1 MREKACLWKCQ
12 GWSARR
18 REVRG
23 RQAGKRPAGP
33 QASPQAPPPPRGPAL
48 RPVQRAQGSGPHSA
62 GLLGPHLPAAPLPAP
77 FKLGRGPKGRRLGPP
92 FRTGVAAKQPGAWPA
107 PGPRRSPRS
116 RWQGSCGSA
125 LPSALPA
132 ASPSPRAAG
141 RSGPFRTKP
150 TSGCR
155 QKEEPQDPSLLRL
168 CPPPLPPKEAAAS
181 ADRDTLAAINFY
193 LVKAQSVPVVSIDS
207 VSGKQITG
215 LRVGAWVGVRGL
227 RGRGHPP
234 HLLPLPWK
242 LWSPIGQNTWGG
254 LGLN

>member
-1 MREKACLWKCQ
+1 MEVSRVVRSPKGGSGKA
-12 GWSARR
+12 GWQAASRAPSLPTAPPPTPRACIASCAESARQWPPTLPGSWVPTSPLPPSR
-18 REVRG
+18 HPSNWGAVPKG
-23 RQAGKRPAGP
+23 GGLAHHFA
-33 QASPQAPPPPRGPAL
+33 QASPLNSPERGPPRAEEKPPAPGG
-48 RPVQRAQGSGPHSA
+48 REAAGPHSRA
-62 GLLGPHLPAAPLPAP
+62 PCPPQARLRAQPGGAAPSA
-77 FKLGRGPKGRRLGPP
+77 
-92 FRTGVAAKQPGAWPA
+92 Q
-107 PGPRRSPRS
+107 SPR
-116 RWQGSCGSA
+116 
-125 LPSALPA
+125 P
-132 ASPSPRAAG
+132 
-141 RSGPFRTKP
+141 
-150 TSGCR
+150 SGCR

>member
-33 QASPQAPPPPRGPAL
+33 QASPQPPPPPRGPAL

-107 PGPRRSPRS
+107 PGRGEAPAPGGREAAGPHSRAPCPPQARLRAQPGGAAPSAQSPRPAADKRKSRRTPACCDSVPHRSLQRKRLLQRTGTRWRRSIS
-116 RWQGSCGSA
+116 I
-125 LPSALPA
+125 
-132 ASPSPRAAG
+132 
-141 RSGPFRTKP
+141 
-150 TSGCR
+150 
-155 QKEEPQDPSLLRL
+155 LL
-168 CPPPLPPKEAAAS
+168 KHKVS
-181 ADRDTLAAINFY
+181 
-193 LVKAQSVPVVSIDS
+193 QWSV
-207 VSGKQITG
+207 
-215 LRVGAWVGVRGL
+215 
-227 RGRGHPP
+227 
-234 HLLPLPWK
+234 
-242 LWSPIGQNTWGG
+242 
-254 LGLN
+254 